1 MNRRRFLFK
10 LGALTS
16 TAIVGYVVGDT
27 LIRNEVSHS
36 GSPADLPSET
46 PKLANVRMSAKNGQ
60 LILSNEKTTCVV
72 NNTGEFVVKLLDGNN
87 TLYDICRHTSTQ
99 FAVPH
104 TDEMEVAIARFICQL
119 GMASLLVS
127 PYYVTFYEA

>member
-1 MNRRRFLFK
+1 MKRRQFLFK
-10 LGALTS
+10 LGVLTT

-27 LIRNEVSHS
+27 LIKDEVSHS
-36 GSPADLPSET
+36 DLSSNFSSET
-46 PKLANVRMSAKNGQ
+46 PKLLDVRKLSRHGQ
-60 LILSNEKTTCVV
+60 LILSNDRTTCAV

-104 TDEMEVAIARFICQL
+104 TDEMEVAIAMFICQL
-119 GMASLLVS
+119 GMAGFLAS
-127 PYYVTFYEA
+127 PYYATLYEA